1 MTTLKEKIEA
11 VRKHAPTQP
20 DIMLCARILAV
31 CDAAQKMDELVNAK
45 PKQQGHYDSQGYC
58 DNPARGY

>member
-1 MTTLKEKIEA
+1 MSTLKEKIEA
-11 VRKHAPTQP
+11 VRKYAPTQP
-20 DIMLCARILAV
+20 DIVLCARMLAV
-31 CDAAQKMDELVNAK
+31 CDAAQRMDEMVNAV